1 MKSRGMIMT
10 TEQAWKIVG
19 NQPRWA
25 IQNMVKALSMMKALN
40 TDEENLKLV
49 AGRICLKTSNPK
61 YS

>member
-1 MKSRGMIMT
+1 MT